1 MSCSKIYSQIFLQ
14 SLHYYKK
21 VNQKVKQICKNIKN
35 ILKSFDNQISDKA

>member
-1 MSCSKIYSQIFLQ
+1 MACSEIYSQIFLQ

-35 ILKSFDNQISDKA
+35 ISNFFDD